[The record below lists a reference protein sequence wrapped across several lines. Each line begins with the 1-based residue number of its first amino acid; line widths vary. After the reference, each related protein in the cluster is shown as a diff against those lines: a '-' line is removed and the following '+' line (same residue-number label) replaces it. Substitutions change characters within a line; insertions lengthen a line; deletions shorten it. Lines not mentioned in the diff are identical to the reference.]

1 MTNTTTARLLK
12 AKITIQCD
20 CCGCSMPRIKTF
32 KVTADD
38 KESAKIEAQNKIA
51 NWQQSLKG
59 QNCRVCQSILS
70 SI

>member
-1 MTNTTTARLLK
+1 
-12 AKITIQCD
+12 
-20 CCGCSMPRIKTF
+20 MPRIKTF

-59 QNCRVCQSILS
+59 QNCRVCQSILN